1 MSTHNSI
8 PFLDLITPHV
18 ELEQELT
25 AVFQKALRTAGFIGG
40 PVVEEFEKAFANFC
54 DAKYAVGVSSGTDA
68 LRFALMACGVQQG
81 DVVVTVPNTF
91 IATTEAI
98 SQAGALPEFV
108 DIDERTY
115 NLDPAKL
122 KEYLEKQ
129 CEVNSSGRLMS
140 LRSGRPVTAV
150 VPVHLYGQ
158 TADMDPILELAEQYG
173 LIVIED
179 ACQAHGAEYFS
190 RKQGRWMKAG
200 SIGQAAAFSF
210 YPGKNLGACGEAGA
224 VTTNDAALAAKMKM
238 LRDHGQ
244 AKKYYHDVEGYNGR
258 LDAIQAGILHAKL
271 GHLAKW
277 NSQRRDHAAEYRKL
291 FEAADCGV
299 NPPYEPS
306 WSKAVYHLY
315 VVRVENREAF
325 MAHMKEAG
333 IGTAIHY
340 PIPLHLQK
348 AYASLNYRQG
358 DFPIAEKLSAEIVSL
373 PMFPQ
378 LTAEQL
384 TRVVEEIQSFTARS
398 RKRVETESPA
408 IV

>member
-150 VPVHLYGQ
+150 VPGTFVRPDRRHGP
-158 TADMDPILELAEQYG
+158 DPG
-173 LIVIED
+173 TR
-179 ACQAHGAEYFS
+179 GAI
-190 RKQGRWMKAG
+190 RPHR
-200 SIGQAAAFSF
+200 
-210 YPGKNLGACGEAGA
+210 N
-224 VTTNDAALAAKMKM
+224 
-238 LRDHGQ
+238 
-244 AKKYYHDVEGYNGR
+244 
-258 LDAIQAGILHAKL
+258 
-271 GHLAKW
+271 
-277 NSQRRDHAAEYRKL
+277 
-291 FEAADCGV
+291 
-299 NPPYEPS
+299 
-306 WSKAVYHLY
+306 
-315 VVRVENREAF
+315 
-325 MAHMKEAG
+325 
-333 IGTAIHY
+333 
-340 PIPLHLQK
+340 
-348 AYASLNYRQG
+348 
-358 DFPIAEKLSAEIVSL
+358 
-373 PMFPQ
+373 
-378 LTAEQL
+378 
-384 TRVVEEIQSFTARS
+384 
-398 RKRVETESPA
+398 
-408 IV
+408 